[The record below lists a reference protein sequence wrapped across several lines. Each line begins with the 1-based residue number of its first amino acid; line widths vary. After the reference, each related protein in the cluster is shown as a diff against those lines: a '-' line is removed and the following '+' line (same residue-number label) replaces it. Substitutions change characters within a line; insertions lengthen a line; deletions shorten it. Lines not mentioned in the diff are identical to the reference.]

1 MSLAGCKKKEVPV
14 EKPPRPVNIHF
25 EVQVFRLPRSVAFSL
40 VLNLPKNTDYTA
52 VLKQVQALVAEKKA
66 TLIATPSMSTLSGNR
81 TVVESILEHRY
92 PTEFEPPQIP
102 LQIGSAESP
111 SKKTSTT
118 SKTTT
123 TSVTV
128 ETKGSF
134 PMTPTT
140 PTAFETRN
148 LGTVLECEPV
158 YEKEFDTIS
167 FQMAIQFTALQQ
179 MIKYATEN
187 GGVIEQ
193 PIIYVE
199 KMTTNTTV
207 KNGGT
212 AFLGTMEPDKTLNKD
227 EDMTDVVFLRAA
239 TW

>member
-1 MSLAGCKKKEVPV
+1 M
-14 EKPPRPVNIHF
+14 
-25 EVQVFRLPRSVAFSL
+25 
-40 VLNLPKNTDYTA
+40 
-52 VLKQVQALVAEKKA
+52 
-66 TLIATPSMSTLSGNR
+66 
-81 TVVESILEHRY
+81 
-92 PTEFEPPQIP
+92 
-102 LQIGSAESP
+102 
-111 SKKTSTT
+111 
-118 SKTTT
+118 
-123 TSVTV
+123 
-128 ETKGSF
+128 
-134 PMTPTT
+134 
-140 PTAFETRN
+140 
-148 LGTVLECEPV
+148 LECEPV

-167 FQMAIQFTALQQ
+167 FQISIQFTALQQ